1 MINTTLLKR
10 NAGGTKGGSAS
21 IYYLLAQ
28 EKLSEEAEQASMA
41 VGYYSR
47 SAPSK
52 EAQSKFYGGLAQHLG
67 LAGVRATEELMIP
80 LTDGFDPKTGR
91 ALCHGAGDRKSVV

>member
-1 MINTTLLKR
+1 MINATLLKR

-28 EKLSEEAEQASMA
+28 EKLSEEAEKASMA

-47 SAPSK
+47 SDPSK
-52 EAQSKFYGGLAQHLG
+52 
-67 LAGVRATEELMIP
+67 
-80 LTDGFDPKTGR
+80 
-91 ALCHGAGDRKSVV
+91 